1 MHVIFCHE
9 LTYIIDNLPQIQERE
24 KKNCM
29 NTVYDDKLFHKPQ
42 IY

>member
-24 KKNCM
+24 KNCM